1 MFYPKSLFK
10 LAAIAVKK
18 ERVLPTNKL
27 SNILIKAVA
36 DIKSCCID
44 DDIYEAAKQG
54 HLDCLRYLHENG
66 YETNRDVCA
75 ASLTAG
81 HLGCLKY
88 LLDVGYRKP
97 TDKGFD
103 DIRRAI
109 DFLNIKVSTQTYTVK
124 SNIRHIDLAMF
135 FYMMEITDQILT
147 VKYQNEKKGDLGL
160 AAKPK
165 KKRADNK
172 AKRNFLNCVTIVIF
186 AEKRVNVK
194 VFKNGV
200 FQITG
205 CKHLRNVKSCISIL
219 VEEIKRI
226 LGFDEACLSF
236 AADSEND
243 FIFYVKSAM
252 RNIDFDLG
260 FKVDRTRL
268 SEKLISMFIEDD
280 DVIIPDAVG
289 NKMDVKMKLRVSRTD
304 LELVPVVKIVYGSEN
319 FPIEEIVMDYK
330 SCVRIMESDSEK
342 KIETKLKN
350 KFVSASIFQN
360 GKVLLSAV
368 DETVQKKYYEWFV
381 DLMKELESDVKQC
394 AILKKTFL
402 RR

>member
-1 MFYPKSLFK
+1 MFYPKSLFE
-10 LAAIAVKK
+10 LTTVDVKK
-18 ERVLPTNKL
+18 VTNNTL
-27 SNILIKAVA
+27 SNILIK
-36 DIKSCCID
+36 SCCND
-44 DDIYEAAKQG
+44 DMYLAAKQG

-66 YETNRDVCA
+66 YETNRDICE

-81 HLGCLKY
+81 HLDCLEY
-88 LLDVGYRKP
+88 LLDVGYVKP

-124 SNIRHIDLAMF
+124 SNIRHIDLATF
-135 FYMMEITDQILT
+135 FTMMEITDRILT

-160 AAKPK
+160 VAKPK

-205 CKHLRNVKSCISIL
+205 CKHLGNVKSCISVL

-226 LGFDEACLSF
+226 LGFDEACFSF
-236 AADSEND
+236 SPESGENE

-319 FPIEEIVMDYK
+319 FPVEETVVDYK

-381 DLMKELESDVKQC
+381 DLMKDLESDVKQC
-394 AILKKTFL
+394 TVPKKTFL